1 MNQIFRYLGYSKQ
14 AFHQKIDR
22 KLQVEEQKTLLLP
35 IIQELR
41 EEHPGVAARELYN
54 ILRPE
59 CMGRDRFEAFCFE
72 QGLKLERKRNFIR
85 TTDSS
90 GVIRFPNLVTGRE
103 LTHVNQVWVS
113 DITYYQMVDS
123 VYYLT
128 FIMDLYS
135 RVIVGYNVSTRLK
148 TEQTTL
154 PALRQA
160 LKARKPSAGLIFHS
174 DGGGQYYCKEF
185 LDLTTKW
192 NIANSMCDIVF
203 ENPPAERINGTIKNQ
218 YIKGYNPQC
227 YRTLIKATDR
237 AVHNYNGVRPHKS
250 LGRKTPLQFEK
261 PAGGSSLKTDVFCNP
276 CNKVQRHQKKHHSST
291 R

>member
-14 AFHQKIDR
+14 AFHQKMDR

-59 CMGRDRFEAFCFE
+59 CMGRDRFEAFCYE

-90 GVIRFPNLVTGRE
+90 GVVRFPNLVIGRE
-103 LTHVNQVWVS
+103 LTHANQVWVS
-113 DITYYQMVDS
+113 DITYYQMVNS

-135 RVIVGYNVSTRLK
+135 RVIVGYNVSARLK

-160 LKARKPSAGLIFHS
+160 LKARKPAPGLIFHS
-174 DGGGQYYCKEF
+174 DGGGQYYSKEF
-185 LDLTTKW
+185 LDLTRKW

-203 ENPPAERINGTIKNQ
+203 ENPHAERINGTIKNQ

-261 PAGGSSLKTDVFCNP
+261 PAGGPSLTSDVFCNLG
-276 CNKVQRHQKKHHSST
+276 NKVQQHQKKHHLST